1 MRTDLPLKYVLSVPG
16 GGSNTDELPLVVC
29 MHGRGAD
36 ANDLA
41 DLAPLI
47 DDGWR
52 WLFPN
57 APKPFEAYPGMTFG
71 YTWFDG
77 WPPRGNSIAESRRLI
92 LDFLDAALQRY
103 PTPKGKII
111 LSGFS
116 QGGLMALDTGYRT
129 QQQLAG
135 IVSMSGAIYE
145 DELGDLEAHRDIPVL
160 VIHGTADEMIPV
172 LAARRTRLVLQNHG
186 IDPDYHEFPMGHQV
200 SQESMEAV
208 GRFLRKSLK

>member
-1 MRTDLPLKYVLSVPG
+1 
-16 GGSNTDELPLVVC
+16 
-29 MHGRGAD
+29 
-36 ANDLA
+36 
-41 DLAPLI
+41 
-47 DDGWR
+47 
-52 WLFPN
+52 
-57 APKPFEAYPGMTFG
+57 
-71 YTWFDG
+71 
-77 WPPRGNSIAESRRLI
+77 
-92 LDFLDAALQRY
+92 
-103 PTPKGKII
+103 
-111 LSGFS
+111 
-116 QGGLMALDTGYRT
+116 MALDSGYRT